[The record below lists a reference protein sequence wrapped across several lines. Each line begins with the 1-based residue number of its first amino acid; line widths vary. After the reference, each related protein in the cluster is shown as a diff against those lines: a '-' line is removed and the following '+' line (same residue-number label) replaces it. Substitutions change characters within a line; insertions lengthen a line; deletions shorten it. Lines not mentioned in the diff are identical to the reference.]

1 MDGVKLSLE
10 DGTLTGEYDVRVV
23 RTITAIVQSNP
34 SRIGDS
40 ANGLT
45 FLSNV
50 RQESFLGDTLAVEAG
65 LALGIQNMVGDI
77 LLDNTS
83 DILSDQDAGDRIL
96 LETTDD
102 HNVGEGISF
111 SDYLVFRNDT
121 VVQEDGDN
129 LLLETGFNLKIEDE
143 VAGPPSISELSI
155 ADGLNIADDDSVVNI
170 LFEDAIAGTNTPG
183 SIMQEDGT
191 TVATTHGDEFL
202 LEDATGIM
210 RGGKLSIETQTIAL
224 ESETSIGHTPS
235 DNFSGSTRVPKF
247 NRSAEIY
254 VRPIGQL
261 MYEDAI
267 DDGQTNIVYEA
278 NTTDLSGANIADENV
293 QLENGTPESFLSSIY
308 STGLFQ
314 GFDATAEGFDTTE
327 HTFDMTLPQ

>member
-1 MDGVKLSLE
+1 M
-10 DGTLTGEYDVRVV
+10 
-23 RTITAIVQSNP
+23 
-34 SRIGDS
+34 
-40 ANGLT
+40 
-45 FLSNV
+45 
-50 RQESFLGDTLAVEAG
+50 
-65 LALGIQNMVGDI
+65 
-77 LLDNTS
+77 
-83 DILSDQDAGDRIL
+83 
-96 LETTDD
+96 
-102 HNVGEGISF
+102 
-111 SDYLVFRNDT
+111 
-121 VVQEDGDN
+121 VQEDGDN

-143 VAGPPSISELSI
+143 VVGVPTIGELSVS
-155 ADGLNIADDDSVVNI
+155 DGLNISDDNSVVNI
-170 LFEDAIAGTNTPG
+170 LVEESDTG

-210 RGGKLSIETQTIAL
+210 RGGKLSVETQTIAL

-293 QLENGTPESFLSSIY
+293 QLENGTVNLSSLQFTPQDYFKDLMQHLKDLIPQ
-308 STGLFQ
+308 STHLI
-314 GFDATAEGFDTTE
+314 
-327 HTFDMTLPQ
+327 